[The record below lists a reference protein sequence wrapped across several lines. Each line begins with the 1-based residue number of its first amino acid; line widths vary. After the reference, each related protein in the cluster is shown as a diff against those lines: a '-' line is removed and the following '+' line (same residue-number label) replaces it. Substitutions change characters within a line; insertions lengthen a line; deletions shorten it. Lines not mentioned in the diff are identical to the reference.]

1 MTEPKGPR
9 YAWTQLYEARKSPR
23 YQIAEKTSVGRGRPE
38 RLIPVRK
45 STLYLSAGDEAA
57 LKKWQ
62 HTFSVLLGR
71 KPSTGETAGIL
82 AKIVAE
88 RFSALDLHDNPDSLD
103 ALVAALVGMD
113 SAEMDK

>member
-1 MTEPKGPR
+1 MTETKSPR

-23 YQIAEKTSVGRGRPE
+23 YQIAEKISVGRGRPE

-62 HTFSVLLGR
+62 QIFSNLLGR

-82 AKIVAE
+82 AKIVSE
-88 RFSALDLHDNPDSLD
+88 RLSTLELQETPDSLD
-103 ALVAALVGMD
+103 ALVAALVGADNPD
-113 SAEMDK
+113 SII

>member
-1 MTEPKGPR
+1 MTEPKAPR
-9 YAWTQLYEARKSPR
+9 YAWTQLYEARKSSR
-23 YQIAEKTSVGRGRPE
+23 YQIAEKPPIGRGRPE

-57 LKKWQ
+57 LKRWQ

-82 AKIVAE
+82 AKILSE
-88 RFSALDLHDNPDSLD
+88 RFSALGLQENPESLD
-103 ALVAALVGMD
+103 ALVAALVGPD
-113 SAEMDK
+113 NVVILK

>member
-1 MTEPKGPR
+1 MTETKAPR
-9 YAWTQLYEARKSPR
+9 YAWTQLYEARKSLR
-23 YQIAEKTSVGRGRPE
+23 YQIAEKPSVGRGRPE

-62 HTFSVLLGR
+62 HIFSNLLGR

-82 AKIVAE
+82 AKIASE
-88 RFSALDLHDNPDSLD
+88 RLTALNFQETPDSLD
-103 ALVAALVGMD
+103 ALVAALVGPD
-113 SAEMDK
+113 NPEGII